1 MVVVVVV
8 VFCCLCDGGAADG
21 AAGGTSGCAGAV
33 AVFARLCSPC
43 SHLQLPVLCE
53 TVLCSVVIVAGY
65 ACCVRLDSA
74 KELVRLAMA
83 CHERTGTSQDYVAV
97 PLYLCQAEIARIDGA
112 EELNEATKQS
122 SRWAVSCWLMTD
134 RDIVRRAPWSP

>member
-1 MVVVVVV
+1 M
-8 VFCCLCDGGAADG
+8 LALAA
-21 AAGGTSGCAGAV
+21 TCAVQNCA
-33 AVFARLCSPC
+33 L
-43 SHLQLPVLCE
+43 LLLPVAC
-53 TVLCSVVIVAGY
+53 VASLPY
-65 ACCVRLDSA
+65 RLDSA